1 MWTTTGRSSE
11 WHRWQWGWWEANRTA
26 LHRALGYH
34 RGWQGRKKRENQ
46 VQTRPMLLSLCWLE
60 GVLPFKK
67 QHEAEGNDY
76 LLLLSQLQ
84 KLSHLCVLPV
94 RSHKCCLLFLIVLE
108 SWFKII
114 CIKKKRGGQGSV
126 TLEYIWAVV
135 QCSHCSAAVKQEKLE
150 IFLSEISPSYIGF
163 RPRPIRI
170 K

>member
-114 CIKKKRGGQGSV
+114 CIKKKRGGAGVCNSGIHLSSGSV
-126 TLEYIWAVV
+126 LPLFSCCKTGKTGDILIRNLTILHRFQA
-135 QCSHCSAAVKQEKLE
+135 
-150 IFLSEISPSYIGF
+150 PSN
-163 RPRPIRI
+163 
-170 K
+170 KN